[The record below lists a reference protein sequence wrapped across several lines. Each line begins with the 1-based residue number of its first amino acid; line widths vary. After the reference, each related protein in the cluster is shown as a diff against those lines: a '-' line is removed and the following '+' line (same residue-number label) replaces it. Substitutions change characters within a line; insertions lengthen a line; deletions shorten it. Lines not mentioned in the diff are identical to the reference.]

1 MNSDAPRRRGPLA
14 RLSDVLAQ
22 AADGAPPTPVELA
35 ELLWL
40 AAQQDA
46 PAKTASAPGD
56 VPPSPDAP
64 STSTSTSTAP
74 SATPPHP
81 APSDD
86 RVPLHLPAPMADGG
100 APDAPGHTGAP
111 SALDAPGTPPQP
123 PEQAQHTTSLRVPV
137 PPMVTHPL
145 ALQRALR
152 PLKRRVPSPVGH
164 VIDEAATAHRIA
176 RIGGHPWGWLP
187 VLRPAEE
194 RWLRLSLVCDAGP
207 TMPIWHPLVH
217 ELHTALAQSGIFRT
231 VELHRAA
238 PDGTV
243 PPRAAAAP
251 ATGRTVTLLVSDCM
265 GPQWRPG
272 AAGARWYRTLRRWA
286 ARMPLAVIQPLPERL
301 WRTTALPTTPGSLA
315 APHPA
320 APSGALTFTPYTSE
334 PSPPGALPVPVLEP
348 APSWLAHWASLVADG
363 SGVELPAS
371 VGWLGREPTATRT
384 LPGEEAPA
392 EDVTR
397 LAPEDLVL
405 RFRSTASPEAFRL
418 AGHLAVGEPRLPV
431 MRLVQA
437 AVEERPR
444 PQHLAEVILSGML
457 TEGPSAAPGSYVFRD
472 GVREVLLRTLPR
484 TARGRTRE
492 LLARMGELIDDRAGV
507 TPGELRAVASV
518 PSSRQGAGTGTQ
530 GPAREPFA
538 TVTPDTVRQL
548 GAPGL
553 IPRVD
558 VPDLAQRA
566 EEPGRGPLIGGRY
579 RGVGQI
585 GLSGRVWRAED
596 LHETAHE
603 NRHENPHQNP
613 HGANRTVVVQRFLRA
628 PRWLRLDFVHAA
640 RRLSR
645 FRHPNVAAV
654 HDYGFHR
661 RVPYLAMEFIEGQS
675 LEELLTDH
683 PWGLP
688 TDLLMELVPRLADA
702 VTALH
707 AEGMVHGAL
716 THANVRVSPRGPVLC
731 GFTLTPFG
739 EVSRTA
745 ELRALGRLVR
755 KMYEPTEGASFDAPW
770 LPEGRRRTR
779 PGATRAPHAYT
790 LSEQAAD
797 TLTSA
802 LRDLRSRDADV
813 LRRGIGRLG
822 QLASPSIHER
832 TYSLLG
838 PLSVTQARRPLPVGE
853 PRGRAMLCMLLLRQG
868 RAMTATELAA
878 GIWGSAPPANAP
890 HLLAL
895 SAARLRETL
904 GPDSVVTAG
913 DGYALMLT
921 SDVDDVD
928 LFQCRR
934 LAAEAEAY
942 RRDGDIDAALDRV
955 AAALSLWDGDV
966 LEDIPGPAAEETRA
980 TIRALRQSLLHL
992 QWELTKEQEGTEGAE
1007 QDPAELDE
1015 LLTELS
1021 MVEEADRLAPHER
1034 FPGARPDSLDAATT
1048 SATGEPSP
1056 PSTTVSFEY
1065 LARPAESP
1073 EATLQRLGR
1082 AVSHLLVAGGI
1093 GPDRFEMRPR
1103 PRGWDV
1109 TIAPEVHVLHV
1120 LLTTVD
1126 GLPDALDGFPV
1137 LGLGVTVTHDADPTV
1152 SAPSF
1157 PSGLGHL
1164 FDRTGTRAVVIV
1176 SSDLHDRLYE
1186 SGRAG
1191 AHLFEPVPQSDDWYC
1206 DVTARPP
1213 RALPPGPGDLPR
1225 PVDSLILGFDGTLAH
1240 LYPGRTARD
1249 AARSLAALIAELRD
1263 PEAAE
1268 AGDPLLPA
1276 GATASLADDRIHPLD
1291 ILRAF
1296 AQHPTLPPELHA
1308 RLEAIELRAAATA
1321 KPPGPA
1327 GLLSDALRALARP
1340 GGLRLAVATD
1350 VSPRAVTS
1358 YLAAQGFPLPEA
1370 AVHGRTP
1377 DLTLLMPDPDC
1388 LRRAIDQL
1396 GSSADRCVMVG
1407 SSTAEAAAAQ
1417 SLGIP
1422 FIGLAADGGAR
1433 RRLIDAGA
1441 RFTRRLLGDVTV
1453 ALRER

>member
-1 MNSDAPRRRGPLA
+1 MNSDAPRRPGPLA

-22 AADGAPPTPVELA
+22 AADGTPPTPVELA

-40 AAQQDA
+40 AAQKGA
-46 PAKTASAPGD
+46 PKATASAPGD
-56 VPPSPDAP
+56 VPPSPGAP
-64 STSTSTSTAP
+64 PTAP
-74 SATPPHP
+74 PAAPRLP

-86 RVPLHLPAPMADGG
+86 RVPLHLPAPGADAG
-100 APDAPGHTGAP
+100 APDDAGAP
-111 SALDAPGTPPQP
+111 PAPDTPRTPRPPRPPRPQTR
-123 PEQAQHTTSLRVPV
+123 HTALRVPV
-137 PPMVTHPL
+137 PPMITHPL

-164 VIDEAATAHRIA
+164 VIDEEATAHRIA

-187 VLRPAEE
+187 VLRPAQE

-207 TMPIWHPLVH
+207 TMPVWHPLVH

-265 GPQWRPG
+265 GPQWRQGP
-272 AAGARWYRTLRRWA
+272 AGTRWYRTLRRWA

-301 WRTTALPTTPGSLA
+301 WRTTALPTTPGSLT

-320 APSGALTFTPYTSE
+320 APSGALTFTPYTAE

-348 APSWLAHWASLVADG
+348 APAWLAHWASLVADG

-371 VGWLGREPTATRT
+371 VGWLGNGP
-384 LPGEEAPA
+384 PPAPA
-392 EDVTR
+392 HPDEESATEATSAEDITR
-397 LAPEDLVL
+397 LSPEELVL

-457 TEGPSAAPGSYVFRD
+457 TEVPAAAPGSYAYRD

-484 TARGRTRE
+484 TARVRTRE
-492 LLARMGELIDDRAGV
+492 LLARTGELIDDRAGV
-507 TPGELRAVASV
+507 TPGELRAMASV
-518 PSSRQGAGTGTQ
+518 PGLGRDAGAGDGTQ
-530 GPAREPFA
+530 GFAGEPFA
-538 TVTPDTVRQL
+538 TVAPDTVRQL
-548 GAPGL
+548 GAPGRA
-553 IPRVD
+553 PQTEP
-558 VPDLAQRA
+558 PDSLPQTEAPDSLPQT
-566 EEPGRGPLIGGRY
+566 EEPGRGPLIDGRY
-579 RGVGQI
+579 RGLGQI
-585 GLSGRVWRAED
+585 GLSGSVWRAED
-596 LHETAHE
+596 LRDE
-603 NRHENPHQNP
+603 Q
-613 HGANRTVVVQRFLRA
+613 RTVVVQRFLRA

-661 RVPYLAMEFIEGQS
+661 RVPYLAVEFIEGPS
-675 LEELLTDH
+675 LAELILDH

-688 TDLLMELVPRLADA
+688 ADRLMELVPQLADA

-707 AEGMVHGAL
+707 AEGMVHGDLSPAS
-716 THANVRVSPRGPVLC
+716 VRVSPGGPVLC

-739 EVSRTA
+739 EAVRA
-745 ELRALGRLVR
+745 GELHALGRLVR
-755 KMYEPTEGASFDAPW
+755 EMYEPTEGVSFDDPW
-770 LPEGRRRTR
+770 QPESRRSTGPGPAR
-779 PGATRAPHAYT
+779 PQHAYT

-797 TLTSA
+797 TLMSA
-802 LRDLRSRDADV
+802 LRDLRSRDATA
-813 LRRGIGRLG
+813 LRRGVGRLR
-822 QLASPSIHER
+822 QLASPSMHER

-838 PLSVTQARRPLPVGE
+838 PLRVTQADRPLPIGE
-853 PRGRAMLCMLLLRQG
+853 PRGRAMLCMLLLREG
-868 RAMTATELAA
+868 RAVTAAELAE
-878 GIWGSAPPANAP
+878 GIWGDAPPANAS

-904 GPDSVVTAG
+904 GPDSVAATG
-913 DGYALMLT
+913 DGYVLPLT
-921 SDVDDVD
+921 SDDVDDVD
-928 LFQCRR
+928 LFHCRG
-934 LAAEAEAY
+934 LAADAEAH
-942 RRDGDIDAALDRV
+942 RRGGDTDEALHHV
-955 AAALSLWDGDV
+955 ASALSLWDGDA
-966 LEDIPGPAAEETRA
+966 LEDVPGPAAEEARA
-980 TIRALRQSLLHL
+980 TIRALRQSLLHM
-992 QWELTKEQEGTEGAE
+992 QWELTKELEGSE

-1021 MVEEADRLAPHER
+1021 LVEDDRLAPHER
-1034 FPGARPDSLDAATT
+1034 FPGAHADALDAATSST
-1048 SATGEPSP
+1048 PGEPP
-1056 PSTTVSFEY
+1056 PTSTTVSFEY

-1073 EATLQRLGR
+1073 EDTLQRLGR
-1082 AVSHLLVAGGI
+1082 AVSHLFVAGGI

-1109 TIAPEVHVLHV
+1109 TVAPEVHVLQV

-1126 GLPDALDGFPV
+1126 GLPAALDGFPV

-1152 SAPSF
+1152 SAASF
-1157 PSGLGHL
+1157 PSWLSHL
-1164 FDRTGTRAVVIV
+1164 FDRTSSRAVVIV
-1176 SSDLHDRLYE
+1176 SGDLHDRLHE

-1191 AHLFEPVPQSDDWYC
+1191 AHRFEPVPQSDDWYC
-1206 DVTARPP
+1206 DITARPP
-1213 RALPPGPGDLPR
+1213 GDPAPGPGDLLR
-1225 PVDSLILGFDGTLAH
+1225 AVDSLILGFDGTLAH

-1249 AARSLAALIAELRD
+1249 AARSLAALIAELRSPD
-1263 PEAAE
+1263 AAE
-1268 AGDPLLPA
+1268 SGDPLLPA
-1276 GATASLADDRIHPLD
+1276 GGTASLADDRIHPLD

-1296 AQHPTLPPELHA
+1296 ARHPTLPPELHA

-1327 GLLSDALRALARP
+1327 GLLPDALRALAGP
-1340 GGLRLAVATD
+1340 GGPRLAVATD
-1350 VSPRAVTS
+1350 VSPRAVTA
-1358 YLAAQGFPLPEA
+1358 YLAARGLPVPA
-1370 AVHGRTP
+1370 SAVHGRTP

-1388 LRRAIDQL
+1388 LRRALDQL
-1396 GSSADRCVMVG
+1396 GSSPDRCVMVG
-1407 SSTAEAAAAQ
+1407 SSAAEASAAR
-1417 SLGIP
+1417 SLGVP

-1433 RRLIDAGA
+1433 RRLTDAGA
-1441 RFTRRLLGDVTV
+1441 RFTRGLLSDVTV
-1453 ALRER
+1453 TLREG